1 MLKKLFKLIDFGT
14 LAIVLIL
21 FLIGITALFSAN
33 GGLEGDLTEVW
44 KQALWFGIGIV
55 LIIALVTI
63 DYTIFEKVWIPLYI
77 IIIGMLVLVLFTEPI
92 NRCYKLV

>member
-77 IIIGMLVLVLFTEPI
+77 IIMGLLVLVLFTEPI